1 MRRLTMTPNNAYMI
15 EVLTTVN
22 TLSIIALG
30 LMPLA
35 CGFLLLAMSDYHTGD
50 KAKITLKKI
59 MVLCVLIFVIALLTV
74 IFVPS
79 KETLILMYGGK

>member
-1 MRRLTMTPNNAYMI
+1 MTPSNAYMI
-15 EVLTTVN
+15 EVLATVN

-35 CGFLLLAMSDYHTGD
+35 CGFLFLAMSDYHTGD
-50 KAKITLKKI
+50 KEKITLKKI

-79 KETLILMYGGK
+79 KETLMLIYGGK

>member
-1 MRRLTMTPNNAYMI
+1 MTPSNVYMI
-15 EVLTTVN
+15 EVLATVN

-35 CGFLLLAMSDYHTGD
+35 CGFLFLAMSDYHTGD
-50 KAKITLKKI
+50 KEKITLKKI

-79 KETLILMYGGK
+79 KETLMLIYGGK